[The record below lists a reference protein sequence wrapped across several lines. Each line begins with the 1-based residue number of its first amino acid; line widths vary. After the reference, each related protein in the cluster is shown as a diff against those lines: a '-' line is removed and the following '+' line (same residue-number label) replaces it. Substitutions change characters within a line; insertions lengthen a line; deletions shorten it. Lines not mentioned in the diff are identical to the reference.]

1 MKKQFFAL
9 VIILVCAVTVV
20 AAQTIRY
27 NKVYNYPSNYN
38 FLSKSIYIN
47 DSNYVCISNIYNGVT
62 NHDDKLSFILFDKNG
77 NAKLSKVYQF
87 DTTVVFGP
95 SAVVM
100 MKDSCI
106 YSLNQVKHVSNNDP
120 QLILTKFNIRG
131 DTLWTKYFGKPQA
144 IEVFYQLIETTDK
157 KIVAVGVTA
166 IAADGWSKSHVTLMK
181 IDTNG
186 TVLWQKDYGPNGK
199 HSYGW
204 GVVETPTHGF
214 LISGYRSN
222 GTNTVAPFNEEN
234 DFYAIKTDSA
244 GNAIWSKYFGKPHI
258 EESGLGIIKCKS
270 GGYYLIGSIDSFIS
284 TSFNYYSRFIGIM
297 KIDEIGNVKWKL
309 KYGKYSGNSGNRT
322 GFELAD
328 GSIVSYGIFVDTTPS
343 QNYHAQLLKIDS
355 NGVQKWLR
363 YYTYPGANIN
373 PWALTHCPDG
383 GFLMSG
389 FVNYDIVQP
398 ADGWLLKV
406 DSFGC
411 LVGGC
416 EQWDEVI
423 EIETTNN
430 EQLVVYPN
438 PATNQII
445 ISCDD
450 MNTITQLQ
458 IIDILGK
465 VVLESKIANLDEPS
479 FNNKATSTKEV
490 TIASINKGIYIV
502 QAIFKNGKSKTV
514 KFVKE

>member
-214 LISGYRSN
+214 LISGYKSDGGN
-222 GTNTVAPFNEEN
+222 AGFPFNYEN

-244 GNAIWSKYFGKPHI
+244 GNTIWTKYYGTLHH
-258 EESGLGIIKCKS
+258 EDAGLGIIKCKT
-270 GGYYLIGSIDSFIS
+270 GGYYLVGQTD
-284 TSFNYYSRFIGIM
+284 TSVALTFYFSRLIQIM
-297 KIDEIGNVKWKL
+297 KIDESGKVKWKRSF
-309 KYGKYSGNSGNRT
+309 GKYSYDNACRT

-328 GSIVSYGIFVDTTPS
+328 GSLVCYGAYLDTTNS
-343 QNYHAQLLKIDS
+343 QVLHAQLIKVDS
-355 NGVQKWLR
+355 NGMEQWHR
-363 YYTYPGANIN
+363 IYTYPAADIN

-450 MNTITQLQ
+450 IYTITQLQ

>member
-1 MKKQFFAL
+1 MGL
-9 VIILVCAVTVV
+9 RLIITSILIVWVFLCN
-20 AAQTIRY
+20 AQAIRF
-27 NKVYNYPSNYN
+27 NKVNQLGSLINYN
-38 FLSKSIYIN
+38 SKGLYIN
-47 DSNYVCISNIYNGVT
+47 DSVFVCIQNTLNTVSTQAGIAFSKFDKSGNEIFSKSYLFDTSIINGPISVCLSS
-62 NHDDKLSFILFDKNG
+62 DSFIYGLCQTY
-77 NAKLSKVYQF
+77 YQ
-87 DTTVVFGP
+87 
-95 SAVVM
+95 
-100 MKDSCI
+100 
-106 YSLNQVKHVSNNDP
+106 HVSDP
-120 QLILTKFNIRG
+120 QLYIIKLKLNG
-131 DTLWTKYFGKPQA
+131 DTVWIKRTGKPQA
-144 IEVFYQLIETTDK
+144 IEGFYQLIETNDK
-157 KIVAVGVTA
+157 KMAGVGFTE

-222 GTNTVAPFNEEN
+222 GTNINPPFNDE
-234 DFYAIKTDSA
+234 DDYLAIKTDSA
-244 GNAIWSKYFGKPHI
+244 GNAIWSKYLGKPHI

-297 KIDEIGNVKWKL
+297 KIDEYGNVKWKL
-309 KYGKYSGNSGNRT
+309 KYGDYSGNSGNRN

-328 GSIVSYGIFVDTTPS
+328 GSVVSYGIFVDTTPS
-343 QNYHAQLLKIDS
+343 QTYHAQLLKIDS

-363 YYTYPGANIN
+363 YYTYTGANIN

-416 EQWDEVI
+416 EQWDEVN
-423 EIETTNN
+423 EIEAMNN
-430 EQLVVYPN
+430 EQLAVYPN
-438 PATNQII
+438 PASNQII

-465 VVLESKIANLDEPS
+465 VVLESKIASMNEPS
-479 FNNKATSTKEV
+479 FINKSPSSKV
-490 TIASINKGIYIV
+490 VNIASLNNGIYIV

>member
-1 MKKQFFAL
+1 MGL
-9 VIILVCAVTVV
+9 RLIITSILTVWV
-20 AAQTIRY
+20 FLCNAQTIRF
-27 NKVYNYPSNYN
+27 NKVNQLGSLINYN
-38 FLSKSIYIN
+38 SKGLYIN
-47 DSNYVCISNIYNGVT
+47 DSVFVCIQNTLNTVNSQAGITFSKFDKSGIEIFSKSYLFDTSIINGPISVCLSS
-62 NHDDKLSFILFDKNG
+62 DSFIYGLCQTY
-77 NAKLSKVYQF
+77 YQ
-87 DTTVVFGP
+87 
-95 SAVVM
+95 
-100 MKDSCI
+100 
-106 YSLNQVKHVSNNDP
+106 HVSDP
-120 QLILTKFNIRG
+120 QLYIIKFRLNG
-131 DTLWTKYFGKPQA
+131 DTVWLKRTGKPQA
-144 IEVFYQLIETTDK
+144 IEGFYQLIETNDK
-157 KIVAVGVTA
+157 KMAGVGFTE

-222 GTNTVAPFNEEN
+222 GTNINPPFNDE
-234 DFYAIKTDSA
+234 DDYLAIKTDSA
-244 GNAIWSKYFGKPHI
+244 GNAIWSKYYGTLHN
-258 EESGLGIIKCKS
+258 EDAGLGIVKCKN
-270 GGYYLIGSIDSFIS
+270 GGYYLLGTTDSFNILYP
-284 TSFNYYSRFIGIM
+284 TYYSEFIKII
-297 KIDEIGNVKWKL
+297 KIDENGILIWTN
-309 KYGKYSGNSGNRT
+309 KYGVYSSNQGIRNGYQ
-322 GFELAD
+322 LYD
-328 GSIVSYGIFVDTTPS
+328 GSIVSYGLYIDST
-343 QNYHAQLLKIDS
+343 NNKLNALLLKIDS
-355 NGVQKWLR
+355 LGNQKWLR
-363 YYTYPGANIN
+363 SYTYPSAKIN

-450 MNTITQLQ
+450 IYTITQLQ

-514 KFVKE
+514 KFVKQ